1 MILYVKGKITVR
13 TYQTRIDSSDQG
25 YALLS
30 EYACLYGKIERTLFA
45 ETIAQ
50 DIKPETVKN
59 TYLRSF
65 SITARQFNAVCRN
78 LKGKAASIK
87 ERRNGL
93 IIESAQRINKAE
105 KVISVLEKKLKSFP
119 NSVDSAKLKLA
130 LHQKKRR
137 LHILQIKRSTMVQ
150 DKKDNTIRM
159 CFGSKKL
166 FHTQYHLEKNGYAN
180 HSEWKKDWKQSRNNQ
195 FYVLGSKDET
205 AGCQGCVAT
214 KTENSFLL
222 RLRLPEG
229 INSTRKYLKLPISLA
244 YGDDVLE
251 GALTGKQAVSYRFLK
266 DDKGWRVFISTK
278 AISVEKQ
285 TSQELG
291 AIGVDINVD
300 HLAVNEIDRSGNP
313 VTAKKINLCTYGKS
327 SHQASAIIGDAVKE
341 LMSFSQS
348 KGKPIV
354 VEDLDFKKKK
364 SELERSDKKMAR
376 MLSSFS
382 YEKIL
387 SCIKARSEDS
397 GIEFIE
403 INPAFTSVIGKF
415 KFAKRYGISTHQAA
429 ACAIARRGLKLSER
443 PNRRDYVAS
452 FLPVRN
458 RNKHVWSYWGKVSR
472 NKAVHV
478 ALSSLASSQ
487 SRPPLY

>member
-1 MILYVKGKITVR
+1 VR
-13 TYQTRIDSSDQG
+13 TYQTRVDLSEQDD
-25 YALLS
+25 ALLS
-30 EYACLYGKIERTLFA
+30 GFACLYGKIERTLFA

-50 DIKPETVKN
+50 NKKPESVK
-59 TYLRSF
+59 TPYLKRF
-65 SITARQFNAVCRN
+65 GITSRQFNAVCRN

-93 IIESAQRINKAE
+93 IVESTQRITKAE
-105 KVISVLEKKLKSFP
+105 KVISVLQKKLKSYP
-119 NSVDSAKLKLA
+119 SSIDSGKRKLA

-137 LHILQIKRSTMVQ
+137 LHILHAKHVKMVQ

-166 FHTQYHLEKNGYAN
+166 FHAQYNLEKNAYAN
-180 HSEWKKDWKQSRNNQ
+180 HSEWKNDWKLSRNNQ
-195 FYVLGSKDET
+195 FYVLGSKDES

-214 KTENSFLL
+214 KTDNGFLL
-222 RLRLPEG
+222 RLRLPNGMAGDGKFME
-229 INSTRKYLKLPISLA
+229 LPISLN
-244 YGDDVLE
+244 YGRDVFE
-251 GALTGKQAVSYRFLK
+251 KALKGKQAISYRFLK

-278 AISVEKQ
+278 AIAVEQVSSKDN
-285 TSQELG
+285 G

-300 HLAVNEIDRSGNP
+300 HLAVTELDRSGNP
-313 VTAKKINLCTYGKS
+313 ITSKRINLCTYGKS
-327 SHQASAIIGDAVKE
+327 SDQASAIIGDAVRE
-341 LMSFSQS
+341 LMVFSRS

-354 VEDLDFKKKK
+354 VEDIDFKKKK

-387 SCIKARSEDS
+387 SCIKARAEDS
-397 GIEFIE
+397 GIECIE

-415 KFAKRYGISTHQAA
+415 KFAKRYGITTHQAA
-429 ACAIARRGLKLSER
+429 ACAIARRGLTLSER

-458 RNKHVWSYWGKVSR
+458 RNKHVWSYWGKASR
-472 NKAVHV
+472 NKAALA

-487 SRPPLY
+487 SRSPPLLGAA

>member
-1 MILYVKGKITVR
+1 MR
-13 TYQTRIDSSDQG
+13 TYQARIKLSDQDSTF
-25 YALLS
+25 LS
-30 EYACLYGKIERTLFA
+30 DYACLYGKVERTLFS

-50 DIKPETVKN
+50 GVRPESVKSN
-59 TYLRSF
+59 YLKRF
-65 SITARQFNAVCRN
+65 GITARQFNAVCRN
-78 LKGKAASIK
+78 LKGKAQSIK

-93 IIESAQRINKAE
+93 IQESSQRIDKAE
-105 KVISVLEKKLKSFP
+105 KVIVGLEKKLVSYP
-119 NSVDSAKLKLA
+119 RSVDSAKRKQS

-137 LHILQIKRSTMVQ
+137 LHILQSKHAVMLR
-150 DKKDNTIRM
+150 DKKASTIRI

-166 FHTQYHLEKNGYAN
+166 FHAQYNLEKNGYVT
-180 HSEWKKDWKQSRNNQ
+180 HVEWKKDWEQSRSNQ

-214 KTENSFLL
+214 KSDSGFLL
-222 RLRLPEG
+222 RLRLPDD
-229 INSTRKYLKLPISLA
+229 INSSEKYLELPISLA
-244 YGDDVLE
+244 YGHGVLVK
-251 GALTGKQAVSYRFLK
+251 ALEGKQAVSYRFLK

-278 AISVEKQ
+278 AISVDKQ
-285 TSQELG
+285 TSKDLG
-291 AIGVDINVD
+291 AIGVDINAN
-300 HLAVNEIDRSGNP
+300 HLAVTELDRSGNP
-313 VTAKKINLCTYGKS
+313 ITSKRINLCTYGKF
-327 SHQASAIIGDAVKE
+327 SHQSAAIIGDAVKD
-341 LMSFSQS
+341 LMGFSQD
-348 KGKPIV
+348 KGKPVV

-397 GIEFIE
+397 GIECIE

-415 KFAKRYGISTHQAA
+415 KFARRYGISTHQAA

-458 RNKHVWSYWGKVSR
+458 RNKHVWSHWGKVSR
-472 NKAVHV
+472 NKAALA

-487 SRPPLY
+487 SRSPPLLDAA